1 MSQDT
6 TPFPLFFDDPADA
19 WTWPRLPFD
28 WEHEPVDMSAPPACR
43 IEDMHGL
50 EASGALLELDPG
62 AEVLVFRPDGHHEPV
77 KMPLGSVR
85 RLTLIEPLCAAA
97 PRPGTAVAL
106 LPVAAQEREVVFESV
121 DDLPPMVIA
130 SLGRVEASEGMYLFP
145 PFGQE
150 DKALLRVLVPR
161 AAYRRCAVGPTAEE
175 RAAERWIFTARDLL
189 AAVDRQPHAKV
200 MPIGQALLALGL
212 ITPTQLHRALQR
224 QTGDKP
230 LGQMLVEAGHV
241 SKADLYTALGHKMG
255 YPLVDLTRFP
265 IDPAAA
271 TKLPLRMATE
281 SRALPL
287 MLDGRRLIVAIDRLA
302 RLPALRGLRAF
313 EQLNIVPVLASKGQI
328 VLALNRLARQ
338 DIWGHAVPQR
348 LGVADTTI

>member
-19 WTWPRLPFD
+19 WHWPRVPFD
-28 WEHEPVDMSAPPACR
+28 WDHEPIDPRGPHPCR
-43 IEDMHGL
+43 IEDLHGA
-50 EASGALLELDPG
+50 EATGELLEIDPA
-62 AEVLVFRPDGHHEPV
+62 AECLVFRPSGHDAPV
-77 KMPLGSVR
+77 KVPLTRVR
-85 RLTLIEPLCAAA
+85 RVTLTEPLQGAR
-97 PRPGTAVAL
+97 PRPGAPVSL
-106 LPVAAQEREVVFESV
+106 LPVAAQEREIVFEPV
-121 DDLPPMVIA
+121 DDMPPTVIA
-130 SLGRVEASEGMYLFP
+130 SLGRVDAAEGVYLFP

-150 DKALLRVLVPR
+150 DQALLRVLVPR
-161 AAYRRCAVGPTAEE
+161 SAYRRYAFGPTAEE
-175 RAAERWIFTARDLL
+175 RAAERWVFTERDLL
-189 AAVDRQPHAKV
+189 AAIDRQPHAKV
-200 MPIGQALLALGL
+200 LPIGQALLALGL
-212 ITPTQLHRALQR
+212 ITPAQLDRALQR

-265 IDPAAA
+265 VDPAAA
-271 TKLPLRMATE
+271 CKLPLRMATE

-313 EQLNIVPVLASKGQI
+313 EQLTVVPVLASKGQI

-338 DIWGHAVPQR
+338 DIWGHAVPAR
-348 LGVADTTI
+348 LGVIDTTV